1 MGHHHVGIL
10 TWSRLASAEAASSLA
25 ATNTFSSSW
34 LRRYQCNVIGDRAQI
49 GTDAGAARVD
59 DDVAASRRA
68 RQCEDAA
75 GIEIRR
81 AKADCADKR
90 RSVAHRHRVG
100 RDDRAA
106 GGRVRQLRRI
116 RSHRDHSCCWRRWW
130 CHRTGAGD
138 KPVVLPQKPTE
149 ISGANI
155 ELPTIGHLHQDA
167 HPSGGTIQINVV
179 FTGTPNR
186 RRRPRPGACACDQRW
201 LPSRRTC
208 DLLRQYS
215 SCWRRWW
222 WRRSGASDKPVI
234 LPQIPTEISG
244 ANIEL
249 PTIGYLHQY

>member
-10 TWSRLASAEAASSLA
+10 TAVEAGSAEAASSLA
-25 ATNTFSSSW
+25 ATNAFSSSW

-100 RDDRAA
+100 RDDRAE

-130 CHRTGAGD
+130 WRWWCHRTGAGD
-138 KPVVLPQKPTE
+138 RPIIVPQKPTE
-149 ISGANI
+149 ISGANMSCPLLATSI
-155 ELPTIGHLHQDA
+155 STPIPAAAPFKLTLYSPGRPTAATDHAQVPAVVISAGPWCRRQV
-167 HPSGGTIQINVV
+167 PSAMPEGEAVV
-179 FTGTPNR
+179 AVAAER
-186 RRRPRPGACACDQRW
+186 R
-201 LPSRRTC
+201 
-208 DLLRQYS
+208 
-215 SCWRRWW
+215 
-222 WRRSGASDKPVI
+222 
-234 LPQIPTEISG
+234 
-244 ANIEL
+244 
-249 PTIGYLHQY
+249 